1 MNVSNMVQEGHKQ
14 HSCQR
19 RTSLPYE
26 LSFPS
31 FKTNT
36 SWSFC
41 FSIWTATFRKSEVF
55 SNLFPFI
62 SYCILT
68 LPLSNLHI
76 NVSTDLLAE
85 LPLPKIASFF
95 LISLRGNEKCSE
107 SGSGSAAVY
116 VWTWWFLK
124 RAPHM
129 SWVGVC
135 WSSLMW
141 MNVRTSPWRVEG
153 KWFACMFSCFGAL
166 DTTKIWFKLLCCLFA
181 CVYWLTVNTFSFYLK
196 VTLSQNDICY
206 LTLPDKPTSS
216 AINI

>member
-1 MNVSNMVQEGHKQ
+1 MRMNVSNMVREGHKQ

-31 FKTNT
+31 FKTDT

-76 NVSTDLLAE
+76 NIATDLLAE

-107 SGSGSAAVY
+107 SGSAA
-116 VWTWWFLK
+116 
-124 RAPHM
+124 
-129 SWVGVC
+129 
-135 WSSLMW
+135 
-141 MNVRTSPWRVEG
+141 
-153 KWFACMFSCFGAL
+153 
-166 DTTKIWFKLLCCLFA
+166 LLCMDVKISEAVHLTQVGWVCAGAAWYEWLLEHPPGELKENDSHACSPVLELWAQQKYGLNCCAVCLHVFID
-181 CVYWLTVNTFSFYLK
+181 WLG
-196 VTLSQNDICY
+196 IC
-206 LTLPDKPTSS
+206 LVFIWRWP
-216 AINI
+216 

>member
-1 MNVSNMVQEGHKQ
+1 MRMNVSNMIQEGHKQ

-19 RTSLPYE
+19 RTSLLYE

-31 FKTNT
+31 FKTDT

-41 FSIWTATFRKSEVF
+41 FPIWTATFRKSEVF

-62 SYCILT
+62 SCCILT

-76 NVSTDLLAE
+76 NVATDLLAE

-107 SGSGSAAVY
+107 SGCCFMYGREDFWS
-116 VWTWWFLK
+116 
-124 RAPHM
+124 RAPHI

-135 WSSLMW
+135 WSSLIW
-141 MNVRTSPWRVEG
+141 MTVRTSPWRVEG
-153 KWFACMFSCFGAL
+153 KWLSCMFACFGAL
-166 DTTKIWFKLLCCLFA
+166 DATKIWFKLLCCLFA
-181 CVYWLTVNTFSFYLK
+181 RVYWLTVNTFSFYLK
-196 VTLSQNDICY
+196 VTLGQNDICH
-206 LTLPDKPTSS
+206 LTQTNPPVVP
-216 AINI
+216 

>member
-1 MNVSNMVQEGHKQ
+1 MRMTVQEGHKQ

-31 FKTNT
+31 FKTDT

-76 NVSTDLLAE
+76 NIATDLLPE

-107 SGSGSAAVY
+107 SGSGSAAVLCMDVKISEAVHLTHVGWVCAGVAWY
-116 VWTWWFLK
+116 EWLLEHPPRELKENDSHACSPVLELWTPQKYGLNCC
-124 RAPHM
+124 AVCLHM
-129 SWVGVC
+129 FIDWLWIRLVFI
-135 WSSLMW
+135 
-141 MNVRTSPWRVEG
+141 WR
-153 KWFACMFSCFGAL
+153 W
-166 DTTKIWFKLLCCLFA
+166 
-181 CVYWLTVNTFSFYLK
+181 
-196 VTLSQNDICY
+196 
-206 LTLPDKPTSS
+206 P
-216 AINI
+216 

>member
-1 MNVSNMVQEGHKQ
+1 MRMNVSNMVQEGHKQ

-19 RTSLPYE
+19 HTSLPYE

-41 FSIWTATFRKSEVF
+41 CSIWTATFKKSEVF

-62 SYCILT
+62 SYCIFT

-116 VWTWWFLK
+116 VWTWWFPCTSLELGEC
-124 RAPHM
+124 
-129 SWVGVC
+129 VGR
-135 WSSLMW
+135 SSLMW
-141 MNVRTSPWRVEG
+141 MTVRTSPWRVEG
-153 KWFACMFSCFGAL
+153 KWLVCMFTCFGAL
-166 DTTKIWFKLLCCLFA
+166 DTTKTWFKLLCFLFA
-181 CVYWLTVNTFSFYLK
+181 CVYWLTVNTLIF
-196 VTLSQNDICY
+196 IWRW
-206 LTLPDKPTSS
+206 P
-216 AINI
+216 